1 MKKGSSLMTKDE
13 AHKFSA
19 GVAALRERF
28 ELSFRQ
34 LSDACGGTKAGVSRA
49 TAERLVSGKLNVTH
63 ASKIKP
69 LVIQNLHNFLRRRGL
84 TEKEATNQLKSI
96 STGEEFKSMLIP
108 KTTLPLNVQ
117 QFFNL
122 RRDPFDP
129 SKSDPRD
136 ISEAFTSPALERIAA
151 AVEDALNYQGFT
163 AVIGPVGS
171 GKTQMK
177 KRIVEMVA
185 RTNGRMRLLF
195 PDFSEMKR
203 VNSGAVVTYVLESF
217 AQKPRRGLVQSF
229 EQMRRHLE
237 GLNDKGICIALAFDE
252 AHRLNDD
259 ELSALKN
266 FWELG
271 TGGYQRFLGVILF
284 GQPLFKSRLDDY
296 KFREIAERVEVIDMP
311 EMTTKYAQEYI
322 AHRLRLAGGDIEK
335 LFERKAIEL
344 LAAQAETPLA
354 LGNLA
359 NAALVKAHR
368 LGERRVLAS
377 FIETENGQPRVRAM
391 RRAS

>member
-1 MKKGSSLMTKDE
+1 MKKASSLMTEDDKR
-13 AHKFSA
+13 KFCA
-19 GVAALRERF
+19 GVSALRERF
-28 ELSFRQ
+28 DLSLRD
-34 LSDACGGTKAGVSRA
+34 LSLACGGTKAGVSKA
-49 TAERLVSGKLNVTH
+49 TAERICNGKITIEH
-63 ASKIKP
+63 ASRIKP
-69 LVIQNLHNFLRRRGL
+69 SVVEHLHSFLRRRNL
-84 TEKEATNQLKSI
+84 TEREVTNQLKSI
-96 STGEEFKSMLIP
+96 STGEEFKSMIVA
-108 KTTLPLNVQ
+108 KTPLPFPVQ

-136 ISEAFTSPALERIAA
+136 TSEAFTSPALNQIAA
-151 AVEDALNYQGFT
+151 AVEDAINYQGFK

-177 KRIVEMVA
+177 KRIVETVA
-185 RTNGRMRLLF
+185 CSNGRMRLLF
-195 PDFSEMKR
+195 PDFSDMKR
-203 VNSGAVVTYVLESF
+203 VNSGAVVAYVLESF
-217 AQKPRRGLVQSF
+217 DKQPRQRLVLAF
-229 EQMRRHLE
+229 EQLRRHL
-237 GLNDKGICIALAFDE
+237 GHLNEQGIRVALAFDE

-271 TGGYQRFLGVILF
+271 AGGYERFLGLILF
-284 GQPLFKSRLDDY
+284 GQPLFKSRLDDL
-296 KFREIAERVEVIDMP
+296 KFREIAERIDVIEMP
-311 EMTTKYAQEYI
+311 EMTVKYAQDYL
-322 AHRLRLAGGDIEK
+322 AHRLRLAGGDVDK
-335 LFERKAIEL
+335 LFERKAVEL

-359 NAALVKAHR
+359 NAALIKSHK

-377 FIETENGQPRVRAM
+377 FIESDREPRIRSV